1 MKFLAKLI
9 VMRERRDGK
18 KRDRER
24 EGGGKEE
31 EKEKTQIW

>member
-1 MKFLAKLI
+1 MKFVAKLI